1 MTGLSVGVDVGG
13 TKIAA
18 GRVGESGS
26 LVDRVEVP
34 TPRDPDAIV
43 TAIGEVVTELVGRGE
58 CRSVGLAVAG
68 FVAQD
73 RRTVQFAANLGWRD
87 LDVATRIERVGLRV
101 VVEND
106 ANAAAWAEY
115 VVGAGRDSADMLMVT
130 VGTGIGGGFIIGGDL
145 VRGAHGDA
153 AEIGHITFERD
164 GLPCRCGR
172 RGCWEQYASGTAL
185 VRRTRLAAQS
195 DPAASAL
202 IEHAGGEVDA
212 IQGAMVTDLAVA
224 GDAFSLRML
233 QDLGRDLG
241 EGIASMCSVLDPDLV
256 VVGGGVATA
265 GDILLTP
272 LREVLAASITGG
284 GSRPIPRVVAAALG
298 NDAGIVGAALLS

>member
-1 MTGLSVGVDVGG
+1 MSGLSVGVDVGG

-18 GRVGESGS
+18 GRVGGSGS

-34 TPRDPDAIV
+34 TPRDPEAIV
-43 TAIGEVVTELVGRGE
+43 TSIGQVVTELVERGE

-73 RRTVQFAANLGWRD
+73 RRTVQFAANLGWRN
-87 LDVATRIERVGLRV
+87 LDVAARIETVGLPV

-115 VVGAGRDSADMLMVT
+115 VVGAGRDSSDMLMVT
-130 VGTGIGGGFIIGGDL
+130 VGTGIGGGFIIGGEL

-153 AEIGHITFERD
+153 AEIGHITFERH
-164 GLPCRCGR
+164 GLPCGCGR
-172 RGCWEQYASGTAL
+172 SGCWEQYASGTAL
-185 VRRTRLAAQS
+185 VRRTRAAAAA
-195 DPAASAL
+195 DPSASAL
-202 IEHAGGEVDA
+202 LARAGGEAVA
-212 IQGAMVTDLAVA
+212 IQGAMVTDLALA
-224 GDAFSLRML
+224 GDPFALRML
-233 QDLGRDLG
+233 ADLGRDLG
-241 EGIASMCSVLDPDLV
+241 EGIASMCSVLDPDV
-256 VVGGGVATA
+256 VLIGGGVAAA

-272 LREVLAASITGG
+272 LREVLAAQITGG
-284 GSRPIPRVVAAALG
+284 GSRPVPRVAGAALG